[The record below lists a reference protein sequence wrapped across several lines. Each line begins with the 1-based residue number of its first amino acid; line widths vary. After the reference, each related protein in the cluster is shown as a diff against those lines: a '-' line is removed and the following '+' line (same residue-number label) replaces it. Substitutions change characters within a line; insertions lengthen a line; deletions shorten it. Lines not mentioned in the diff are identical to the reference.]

1 MAQERH
7 SGLAV
12 ISINHEVGGQI
23 WYNDVTDDFAARKAR
38 RTAL

>member
-1 MAQERH
+1 MAQERL

-23 WYNDVTDDFAARKAR
+23 SYKVIDDFAARKAR